1 MVSGPEPAFVEAEF
15 GELFEAARILPKE
28 GVTEE
33 EQIKSPLVFANETQV
48 HWKLQAEQ
56 EILLAA

>member
-33 EQIKSPLVFANETQV
+33 EQV
-48 HWKLQAEQ
+48 
-56 EILLAA
+56 